1 LPAELLKVSV
11 GTPDSNT
18 MRYAAEFIR
27 RGEVVGVPT
36 DTFYGLAADPF
47 NLAAVEEI
55 YRVKG
60 RPENRALPILVNSI
74 DQAVTLTRDLS
85 PAFLKL
91 AQKFW
96 PGALTLLVDASRQIP
111 LKVTANKGRV
121 ALRWPNSPVACA
133 LIELLRSPI
142 TGTSAN
148 ISGYPSCSNAEQLLE
163 QLGNRLP
170 LILDA
175 GETGAMLSSTI
186 VDLRG
191 ETWRVVREGLV
202 AEQDIEEALAD

>member
-1 LPAELLKVSV
+1 MPAELLKISAVS
-11 GTPDSNT
+11 PDSST
-18 MRYAAEFIR
+18 IRYAAEMIM
-27 RGEVVGVPT
+27 RGSVVGVPT
-36 DTFYGLAADPF
+36 DTFYGLGADPF

-60 RPENRALPILVNSI
+60 RPENRALPVLVNCI
-74 DQAVTLTRDLS
+74 EQCLPLAADL
-85 PAFLKL
+85 PDNFLKL

-96 PGALTLLVDASRQIP
+96 PGSLTLIVEASNRIP

-121 ALRWPNSPVACA
+121 ALRWPKSPVTCA
-133 LIELLRSPI
+133 IIEQMGSPI

-148 ISGYPSCSNAEQLLE
+148 ISGFPSCSNANQLVK
-163 QLGNRLP
+163 QLGQRLA

-175 GETGAMLSSTI
+175 GETGATQPSTI

-191 ETWRVVREGLV
+191 EEWRVVRRGL
-202 AEQDIEEALAD
+202 ITEEEIQQALG